1 MIEDILRSPGGCEST
16 YNPHTIYLNYASR
29 FIQRLPHCN
38 VKTDTGWYPAGPF
51 TDDKVMEHN
60 DGIKVYG
67 TFAQHYSQ
75 YAILDIDG
83 HKRARTYADV
93 ENVHKVF
100 GLDSDNS
107 ITYETSPGSCHTIFK
122 PQYNGKPVSVNLVQL
137 ICKDV
142 LRTQKDVELFPK
154 FSHVI
159 RAPFPPACPITH
171 RDPSLP
177 VLDSLERKMMA
188 YDGLDFV
195 DMKSYKPMIRT
206 TPTSA
211 PVIPKPTKGVMK
223 EGQDLFEYGMQADSE
238 SRFFSTRKVVQ
249 YLWHRNTPPELN
261 NVLAYT
267 WVLERT
273 NGYSKSAEIINGG
286 GRDSYREIAQ
296 VQKEI
301 ASMVEHVYADF
312 EKYAILPASA
322 HNCHYGY
329 LTEADMVTVAQNC
342 GGNIP
347 LFKYLC
353 NVLAYFNV
361 RGKMRLNVH
370 HAKLQ
375 DFCSRPG
382 SQHHKNNYFKHTERV
397 EQLGLWTREHNFR
410 PDGFS
415 KAIQL
420 SDQLRPSFKS
430 FEDVAVLKDN
440 LGQALTLDECI
451 EEVGR
456 KNVYQMLTQNGVAK
470 PNACRF
476 LNDRGL

>member
-1 MIEDILRSPGGCEST
+1 MIEDILRSPSECESS

-51 TDDKVMEHN
+51 TDDKIMEHN
-60 DGIKVYG
+60 DGIQVYG

-93 ENVHKVF
+93 EKVHKVF
-100 GLDSDNS
+100 GLDGDNS

-177 VLDSLERKMMA
+177 VLDSLESKMMA
-188 YDGLDFV
+188 YDALDFM

-206 TPTSA
+206 TPTTA

-223 EGQDLFEYGMQADSE
+223 EGHDLYLNGLQANSE
-238 SRFFSTRKVVQ
+238 SRFYAQCKVGQ
-249 YLWHRNTPPELN
+249 YLWFINTPPELAEQL
-261 NVLAYT
+261 VFD
-267 WVLERT
+267 WVCNMT
-273 NGYSKSAEIINGG
+273 NGYSKSAEAINDGDF
-286 GRDSYREIAQ
+286 RAENQVKREISSL
-296 VQKEI
+296 I
-301 ASMVEHVYADF
+301 SHIYADF
-312 EKYAILPASA
+312 ERYAILPASA
-322 HNCHYGY
+322 HNGHYGY
-329 LTEADMVTVAQNC
+329 LTEVDMVTVAQNC

-361 RGKMRLNVH
+361 RHKMRLNVH
-370 HAKLQ
+370 RSKLQ
-375 DFCSRPG
+375 DFCGRSA
-382 SQHHKNNYFKHTERV
+382 STHHKNNYVAHSNKVER
-397 EQLGLWTREHNFR
+397 LGLWTREDNFR
-410 PDGFS
+410 PGGFS
-415 KAIQL
+415 KVIQL
-420 SDQLRPSFKS
+420 SEQLRPSFKS
-430 FEDVAVLKDN
+430 FEDGAVLKDS

-456 KNVYQMLTQNGVAK
+456 KNVYQMLTQNGVSAAS
-470 PNACRF
+470 ACQF
-476 LNDRGL
+476 LKNRGL